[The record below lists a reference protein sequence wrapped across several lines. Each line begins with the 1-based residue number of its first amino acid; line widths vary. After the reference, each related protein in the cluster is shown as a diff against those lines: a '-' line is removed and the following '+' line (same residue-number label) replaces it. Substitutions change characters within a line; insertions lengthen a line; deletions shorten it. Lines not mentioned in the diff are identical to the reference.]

1 MNEKD
6 KIYLENYRKHLEQYN
21 LSDDEILELKKHLKA
36 VISNIIDTIYEKQY
50 DFKND

>member
-21 LSDDEILELKKHLKA
+21 LSDDEILELADNEELP
-36 VISNIIDTIYEKQY
+36 NLD
-50 DFKND
+50 